1 VSITAGS
8 SIAVLLPGL
17 IADAANPA
25 TLNCGTLEI
34 SGTNSQTYQFSEFTT
49 GDAARQNSDSGGSVA
64 YGGNFAVTN
73 WTVNGGTPSPPSS
86 QLTTLVGGAETGQL
100 NVGHGSVVIAGTAGG
115 PVNTN
120 QSGAT
125 KSTNGGAASLPF
137 SFSSLGAALAIGSNN
152 YGLNASSTAG
162 TVAGVGF
169 SSPFSAVLG
178 FWGTGSVNVFS
189 VTADQLAAA
198 QRLDFSVP
206 SGSTNL
212 IEVQP
217 SADHP
222 TSLSLS
228 GINSGIFYGCP
239 NDPPTP
245 SNWSNGNCG
254 TQPSAGD
261 NTSAI
266 GQQRDNTVW
275 NFTPS
280 AFPSGYALT
289 IGAWQG
295 TVVAPSAAVTLANQG
310 NFDGSLF
317 VASLSGAEQSSF
329 NPFGYGEPIPA
340 TVDPLPALSQ
350 GLPIAM
356 GGLAL
361 LGFAGLLV
369 RRSRRQRPPMVGSR
383 VA

>member
-1 VSITAGS
+1 MTAGS
-8 SIAVLLPGL
+8 SIVALLPGS
-17 IADAANPA
+17 IAGAANPA

-34 SGTNSQTYQFSEFTT
+34 SGTNSQTYQLSEFTT
-49 GDAARQNSDSGGSVA
+49 GDAARQNSDAGGSVA
-64 YGGNFAVTN
+64 YGGNFAATN
-73 WTVNGGTPSPPSS
+73 WTVNGGTPSPPAS

-100 NVGHGSVVIAGTAGG
+100 NVNNGSVVIAGTAGG

-125 KSTNGGAASLPF
+125 KSTNGGAATLPF
-137 SFSSLGAALAIGSNN
+137 SFSSIGAALAACSNN
-152 YGLNASSTAG
+152 YGPDASSALG

-198 QRLDFSVP
+198 QRLDLSVP
-206 SGSTNL
+206 TGSTTL
-212 IEVQP
+212 IQVLP

-222 TSLSLS
+222 TSLSLA
-228 GINSGIFYGCP
+228 GISSGIFYGCP
-239 NDPPTP
+239 NDAPTP

-254 TQPSAGD
+254 TQPTAGD

-275 NFTPS
+275 NFAPS

-310 NFDGSLF
+310 NFEGGVF
-317 VASLSGAEQSSF
+317 AASLSGSEQSSF
-329 NPFGYGEPIPA
+329 NPFGYGEPIPT

-356 GGLAL
+356 GGLAF

-369 RRSRRQRPPMVGSR
+369 VRRRRRQRPTGAYST